1 MDKRDYR
8 AIKHERENIIK
19 EQQIVYKDE
28 RVYDKRGA
36 VQAPKGK

>member
-1 MDKRDYR
+1 MDKQTYKD
-8 AIKHERENIIK
+8 IKHERENIIK

>member
-8 AIKHERENIIK
+8 AIKHEREKVIK

-28 RVYDKRGA
+28 RVCDKRGA

>member
-8 AIKHERENIIK
+8 AIKQEREKVIK

-28 RVYDKRGA
+28 RVCDKRGA

>member
-1 MDKRDYR
+1 MDKLDYR
-8 AIKHERENIIK
+8 AIKQEREKVIK

-28 RVYDKRGA
+28 RVCDKRGA